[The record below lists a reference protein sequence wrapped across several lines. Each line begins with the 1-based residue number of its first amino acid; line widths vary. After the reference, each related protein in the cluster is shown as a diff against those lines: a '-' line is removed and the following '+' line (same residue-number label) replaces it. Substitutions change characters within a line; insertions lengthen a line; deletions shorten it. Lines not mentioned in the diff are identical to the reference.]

1 MPDWGL
7 LNLGINAKLDE
18 TKRCLKVIMS
28 PTPIQ
33 SNSQSSIFNLPN
45 NLTIARI
52 AMIPLFVA
60 IAYWPPALGIGVPM
74 ISDNTIANIGMN
86 MDAFSDSMLRHLLLT
101 LLFVLAAITDWLDGY
116 LARKMNIVSAFG
128 RFLDPVADKLM
139 VAAALIVLVQWHP
152 NIIMAIAAI
161 VIISREIAVSA
172 LREWMA
178 ELGAR
183 TSVAVSYVGKL
194 KTTFQ
199 MIAITV
205 LLLNIESLEL
215 LGYGLMVA
223 AVVLTLWSM
232 MIYMRAA
239 WPYLKQN

>member
-1 MPDWGL
+1 MK
-7 LNLGINAKLDE
+7 ALD
-18 TKRCLKVIMS
+18 KAN
-28 PTPIQ
+28 
-33 SNSQSSIFNLPN
+33 NSAENKSTATIFTLPN

-52 AMIPLFVA
+52 VMIPLFVA
-60 IAYWPPALGIGVPM
+60 IAYWPPALGIATPA
-74 ISDNTIANIGMN
+74 IPDNAIARLGML
-86 MDAFSDSMLRHLLLT
+86 DYSESILRHILLT
-101 LLFVLAAITDWLDGY
+101 ALFILAAITDWLDGY
-116 LARKMNIVSAFG
+116 LARRMGMTSAFG

-152 NIIMAIAAI
+152 NIVMATCAI

-199 MIAITV
+199 MIAISV
-205 LLLNIESLEL
+205 LLLNWQSLEMI
-215 LGYGLMVA
+215 GYGLMVV
-223 AVVLTLWSM
+223 AVILTLWSM
-232 MIYMRAA
+232 MIYLKAA
-239 WPYLKQN
+239 WPYLKQP